1 MTQGYAENLPGAPVW
16 DEKRPPLHHACRY
29 VVEGSGES
37 WRGEESES
45 SFAESPRLCQSRCA
59 TSAPCRYFSYESGH
73 CRLHKSRRAI
83 REVTDAGRDC
93 WCGSSP
99 NCPHSHALTGIE
111 PSLTQKYV
119 CSSSSKNQSMFPW
132 PWFNGELSGM
142 CCWMEKDTCP

>member
-99 NCPHSHALTGIE
+99 NCPYSHALTGTE
-111 PSLTQKYV
+111 PSATRKYV
-119 CSSSSKNQSMFPW
+119 CSSSSKNQSMYPW
-132 PWFNGELSGM
+132 PWFNGEFACLFV
-142 CCWMEKDTCP
+142 CTIRR